1 MFFYFVV
8 VGWFQ
13 FLSVSFNL
21 IGVCK
26 LTTRLRWL
34 RKHFCFKIRYSDIEF
49 IHTYQKNIVLY
60 TFTYTL
66 TYSTY
71 IYTHTNIV
79 GVFVYILFVF
89 SLINL
94 CYLFRFFYRATFFY
108 PWRPKEV
115 KFTLSRVGLLAL
127 PSIVVFRNFG
137 AQCLEESLYSLTD
150 SQLYI
155 IFISGWILLVSF
167 WQWQTWQM
175 LSISASSRVYGFI

>member
-1 MFFYFVV
+1 MTTCIISPLYIQLQIHTFSIYFDIYIHYKITLHLFFFFVV

-94 CYLFRFFYRATFFY
+94 CYLFRFFIELRFIPLASKGSQVYFVAGGAFSPPFY
-108 PWRPKEV
+108 CC
-115 KFTLSRVGLLAL
+115 LS
-127 PSIVVFRNFG
+127 
-137 AQCLEESLYSLTD
+137 
-150 SQLYI
+150 
-155 IFISGWILLVSF
+155 
-167 WQWQTWQM
+167 
-175 LSISASSRVYGFI
+175 